1 MKKLRRQHYLLSE
14 TAKRDFALAVLMTML
29 MSLSSCIQ
37 KPGPAK
43 LSGNLERGARTPS
56 PTQETPTTPP
66 AAVYGIE
73 VVNDQLVINGNFLQG
88 VQNVR
93 LEGPM
98 GQVENFQIESKTNS
112 QILANG
118 LRNFSLMVGAVFSVV
133 ITDAHAAS
141 TYQIQFT
148 LDDQSVTAQKLAP
161 MGAATGQVLKWNGS
175 TWAPSDLGG
184 LTYAGTWNADTNSPS
199 LLGGGNLGEFYI
211 VGTSGFRDPNGGAN
225 LADAWN
231 VGDWV
236 IWNDDINQWDK
247 IESSGSVASF
257 NGRTGAVQPE
267 YGDYVWA
274 DIDKSSSSINDLT
287 DVSSSGATAGQVL
300 MWNGASWAPGN
311 VESGGGTGPSSGVSS
326 VTASAPLY
334 SSGGSTPNLVMTQ
347 ASTVSAGYLSSADW
361 NIFNNKENALPTG
374 TISEYLRGN
383 KTYGNFADSVRAS
396 ALTGYAPAAGTL
408 TTTDT
413 IIQGFNKLSGNII
426 SVESALAGKEDALP
440 TDGDSTKFLRGDR
453 TWQTLS
459 TDDLAVGSN
468 QFFDEALVLATQ
480 LTGYSV
486 GANAAVNS
494 TDSLLVALGKLQ
506 GQIDNLAL
514 GAGNFQADGSLP
526 MTGDLQLQNNRIVFG
541 SGVTQTTLK
550 GSLDGIAPLD
560 FTLPSDYGTAGYALA
575 TDGSGQLTWL
585 PITGGG
591 GDIGT
596 AAAGGDLT
604 GFFPNPFIAD
614 NRVTTA
620 KIANGAVSATKIADG
635 AITDV
640 KVAAGAAIAQSKI
653 ANLESDLTTINTAIS
668 SINTTLS
675 DPGNQFF
682 QESLVLATALTG
694 YVSGANTPV
703 AASDSVLGAI
713 EKLQGQISA
722 LPAPFDLSAV
732 SAGGALTGNYPN
744 PTLANDVIVDANISA
759 TANIAQSKISGL
771 TTDLAAI
778 NTSITN
784 LNTDDITEE
793 VGATNKFFSN
803 TLVMT
808 SALTGYVEGAANELL
823 ATDTILSAFGKL
835 QGQINNLPSTSFDIS
850 TVTAG
855 GALTGNYPNPTL
867 ANDVIVDANISATA
881 NIAQSKISGLTT
893 DLAAI
898 NTSITNLNTDDIT
911 EEVGATNKFF
921 SNTLVMT
928 SVLTGYAEGS
938 ATVLAPTDTVLS
950 ALGKLQ
956 GQINNLPS
964 TSFDIST
971 VVAGGAL
978 QGNYP
983 DPTLANDVIV
993 DANISPTANIAQ
1005 SKISGLTTDLAA
1017 INTSITNLTTDDIAE
1032 GVDPAKK
1039 FFNETLVLATD
1050 LSGLNVT
1057 INSPITGADTV
1068 LSALGKIQAQITNL
1082 PTGGGGSGDF
1092 LADGSVPMTGNLELQ
1107 SNQIVFGTPG
1117 ASTSIRQ
1124 SPSTASDLLFTLPS
1138 TYGTAGYALVT
1149 NGTGTLSW
1157 AEITGGG
1164 GEIGTG
1170 AAGGDLTGNYP
1181 NPFIVADAIDTA
1193 KIQNLAVTT
1202 DKLNNLAVT
1211 AAKIANDT
1219 ITNAQISPT
1228 AAIAQSK
1235 VSALTTDLDTIRSR
1249 LTTVENDV
1257 NNFDISTITTD
1268 DIAEGVLSDRQYF
1281 AESLVFASQ
1290 LTGLVAGANAPIA
1303 NNDSVKTAFEKL
1315 QAQITAGGGGG
1326 APTGAAG
1333 GSLTGTYP
1341 NPGIA
1346 NDIIT
1351 DAQISPTAEI
1361 AQTKISGLPTALT
1374 NLNTR
1379 IDNLT
1384 TDEIAEGIDP
1394 TKKFFNETLVL
1405 ATQVAGLNT
1414 STNLAISNG
1423 DSLIVALGKIQAQI
1437 NAGVG
1442 GGGAPTGAAGG
1453 DLAGS
1458 YPNPTVA
1465 LGAIDDTKLADNAVT
1480 AIKIADGVITNAKI
1494 SASAAIDQSK
1504 IVNLVTN
1511 LADINSSI
1519 STLTTSVS
1527 TLDTD
1532 DVTEGAT
1539 NKYFTEAA
1547 VRNTPLLGFT
1557 LASGADVVASDS
1569 MLVAI
1574 GKLQKQIDDLVL
1586 TGGSGTGD
1594 FLASGALPMTG
1605 NLNLDGNQLNNTSS
1619 VNFRSPASTVMSLI
1633 PHPSSA
1639 NYVLTL
1645 PQDIGTEGQVLSLNA
1660 SNELVW
1666 NSPSAVN
1673 PADIPDEGITDAK
1686 IAPGVSAGKI
1696 LRTITTV
1703 ISATTLTSADH
1714 GTVFLSDDQAS
1725 FQLPSPSNVGSG
1737 FEVTIT
1743 NIKDD
1748 ADPELDTV
1756 ITPHNASTK
1765 IHGNDQ
1771 ISLDN
1776 KYATVTL
1783 ITDGNEWY
1791 VIRRTGTVTGVDGA
1805 APPPTNPGDV
1815 CPDAN
1820 WVLVPGNAQL
1830 GVNSFCVMKF
1840 HAKNDGSGN
1849 ATTGALGTPWY
1860 NIDQPT
1866 AKTKCTDLGAGYD
1879 LISNAEWMTI
1889 ARNVEAQ
1896 GANWTGGSRGS
1907 GKLISGFTNS
1917 SNEDNPPLAVFDETN
1932 PWDGTGV
1939 DPRYATGITHSVL
1952 ELNTIENVYRQK
1964 RTFLL
1969 SNGQVIWDM
1978 TGNIKTWVDW
1988 TLGGSL
1994 GSAPTTCDGQ
2004 ALSSITFDEFSGK
2017 PFFEGDMG
2025 GQYEFSQVMCSEIEA
2040 DDVYP
2045 EIFSLENERNGTG
2058 LFLDWLGGGST
2069 GAARGGGAF
2078 VFDNLEQSGIYSLT
2092 ITPRDAAQFT
2102 AYEGAPPAVDE
2113 FKYFGFRCVYRP

>member
-1 MKKLRRQHYLLSE
+1 MKKFRDHNSILSE
-14 TAKRDFALAVLMTML
+14 STKRSFVFALLVSVGFIFTG
-29 MSLSSCIQ
+29 CIQ

-43 LSGNLERGARTPS
+43 LSGNLERGARTPA
-56 PTQETPTTPP
+56 PTETPSTPP
-66 AAVYGIE
+66 STVYGIE
-73 VVNDQLVINGNFLQG
+73 VVNDQLVINGNFLEG

-133 ITDAHAAS
+133 ITDAYAAS

-274 DIDKSSSSINDLT
+274 DIDKSTSSINDLS
-287 DVSSSGATAGQVL
+287 DVNGSGATAGQVL

-311 VESGGGTGPSSGVSS
+311 VDSGGGTGPSSGVSS
-326 VTASAPLY
+326 VTATAPLY

-347 ASTVSAGYLSSADW
+347 ASSVSAGYLSSADW

-374 TISEYLRGN
+374 TINEYLRGN

-408 TTTDT
+408 ATTDT

-486 GANAAVNS
+486 GANAALNS

-550 GSLDGIAPLD
+550 GSLDGTAPLD

-585 PITGGG
+585 PISGGG

-620 KIANGAVSATKIADG
+620 KIANGAVSAAKIADG
-635 AITDV
+635 AIIDV

-694 YVSGANTPV
+694 YVSGTNTPV

-722 LPAPFDLSAV
+722 LPAPFDL
-732 SAGGALTGNYPN
+732 
-744 PTLANDVIVDANISA
+744 
-759 TANIAQSKISGL
+759 
-771 TTDLAAI
+771 
-778 NTSITN
+778 
-784 LNTDDITEE
+784 
-793 VGATNKFFSN
+793 
-803 TLVMT
+803 
-808 SALTGYVEGAANELL
+808 
-823 ATDTILSAFGKL
+823 
-835 QGQINNLPSTSFDIS
+835 S

-921 SNTLVMT
+921 SNALVMAST
-928 SVLTGYAEGS
+928 LTGYAEGS
-938 ATVLAPTDTVLS
+938 ATVLAPSDSVLS

-956 GQINNLPS
+956 GQINNLAAS
-964 TSFDIST
+964 SFDIST

-983 DPTLANDVIV
+983 DPTLANDVII
-993 DANISPTANIAQ
+993 DANISATANIAQ

-1032 GVDPAKK
+1032 GIDPAKK

-1057 INSPITGADTV
+1057 VNSPITGADTV
-1068 LSALGKIQAQITNL
+1068 LSALGKIQAQIDNL
-1082 PTGGGGSGDF
+1082 PTGGGGGTGDF
-1092 LADGSVPMTGNLELQ
+1092 LADGSVAMTGNLQ
-1107 SNQIVFGTPG
+1107 MQGNQIVFG
-1117 ASTSIRQ
+1117 STGTSTALRQ
-1124 SPSTASDLLFTLPS
+1124 SPSTAADLLFTLPA
-1138 TYGTAGYALVT
+1138 TYGTAGFALVT
-1149 NGTGTLSW
+1149 DGSGTLSW

-1164 GEIGTG
+1164 GDIGTA

-1181 NPFIVADAIDTA
+1181 NPFIATDAVTTT

-1202 DKLNNLAVT
+1202 DKLSNLAVT
-1211 AAKIANDT
+1211 AAKIASDT
-1219 ITNAQISPT
+1219 ITDAQISPT

-1235 VSALTTDLDTIRSR
+1235 VNALTTDLDTIRSR

-1257 NNFDISTITTD
+1257 NNFDFSTVTTD
-1268 DIAEGVLSDRQYF
+1268 DIAEGVLPGRQYF

-1290 LTGLVAGANAPIA
+1290 LTGLVAGTNAPIA
-1303 NNDSVKTAFEKL
+1303 DNDSVKTAFEKL
-1315 QAQITAGGGGG
+1315 QAQVSAVSGGGG
-1326 APTGAAG
+1326 AP
-1333 GSLTGTYP
+1333 
-1341 NPGIA
+1341 
-1346 NDIIT
+1346 
-1351 DAQISPTAEI
+1351 
-1361 AQTKISGLPTALT
+1361 SGP
-1374 NLNTR
+1374 
-1379 IDNLT
+1379 
-1384 TDEIAEGIDP
+1384 
-1394 TKKFFNETLVL
+1394 
-1405 ATQVAGLNT
+1405 
-1414 STNLAISNG
+1414 
-1423 DSLIVALGKIQAQI
+1423 
-1437 NAGVG
+1437 
-1442 GGGAPTGAAGG
+1442 AGG
-1453 DLAGS
+1453 DLAGT
-1458 YPNPTVA
+1458 YPDPTIA
-1465 LGAIDDTKLADNAVT
+1465 LGAVTDTKLADNAVT
-1480 AIKIADGVITNAKI
+1480 ATKIADGVITNAKI
-1494 SASAAIDQSK
+1494 SATAAIDQSK

-1539 NKYFTEAA
+1539 NKYFTEAG
-1547 VRNTPLLGFT
+1547 VRNTPLLGFS
-1557 LASGADVVASDS
+1557 LANGADVVASDS

-1574 GKLQKQIDDLVL
+1574 GKLQKQIDDLVI

-1594 FLASGALPMTG
+1594 FLASGAVPMTG
-1605 NLNLDGNQLNNTSS
+1605 NLNMDGNQLNNASS
-1619 VNFRSPASTVMSLI
+1619 LNFRSPASTVMSLI
-1633 PHPSSA
+1633 PHPTSA

-1725 FQLPSPSNVGSG
+1725 FQLPNPTNVGSG

-1748 ADPELDTV
+1748 ADPELTTV
-1756 ITPHNASTK
+1756 ITPHNASLK

-1771 ISLDN
+1771 VSLDN

-1783 ITDGNEWY
+1783 LTDGNEWY

-1830 GVNSFCVMKF
+1830 GVTSFCVMKF

-1849 ATTGALGTPWY
+1849 ATTGPMGSPWN
-1860 NIDQPT
+1860 NIEQVT

-1889 ARNVEAQ
+1889 ARNIEAQ
-1896 GANWTGGSRGS
+1896 GANWTGGSRGA
-1907 GKLISGFTNS
+1907 GKMISGYTNA
-1917 SNEDNPPLAVFDETN
+1917 SNEDAAPLEVLDESY

-1939 DPRYATGITHSVL
+1939 DPRYEAGITHSLL

-1964 RTFLL
+1964 RTFQL

-1978 TGNIKTWVDW
+1978 SGNIKTWVDW
-1988 TLGGSL
+1988 TYGGSL
-1994 GSAPTTCDGQ
+1994 GGAPTTCDGQ
-2004 ALSSITFDEFSGK
+2004 PLSAIAFNESSKPFSG
-2017 PFFEGDMG
+2017 GTLG
-2025 GQYEFSQVMCSEIEA
+2025 GAREFKNVQCYEFNT
-2040 DDVYP
+2040 DDLFP
-2045 EIFSLENERNGTG
+2045 EVLSLNNTDHATG
-2058 LFLDWLGGGST
+2058 LFLDWIGGFT

-2092 ITPRDAAQFT
+2092 IAARDAAQFT
-2102 AYEGAPPAVDE
+2102 AIEGTAPAFDE
-2113 FKYFGFRCVYRP
+2113 FKYYGFRCVYRP

>member
-1 MKKLRRQHYLLSE
+1 MKKFRDQHDLLSE
-14 TAKRDFALAVLMTML
+14 SAKRNFALALL
-29 MSLSSCIQ
+29 MSAIFTFSGCIQ

-56 PTQETPTTPP
+56 PTQETPTAPP

-184 LTYAGTWNADTNSPS
+184 LTYAGTWNADTNNPS

-311 VESGGGTGPSSGVSS
+311 VDSGGGTGPSSGVSS
-326 VTASAPLY
+326 VTATAPLY

-347 ASTVSAGYLSSADW
+347 ASSVSAGYLSSADW

-374 TISEYLRGN
+374 TINEYLRGN

-408 TTTDT
+408 ATTDT

-459 TDDLAVGSN
+459 TDDLAMGSN

-486 GANAAVNS
+486 GANAALNS

-550 GSLDGIAPLD
+550 GSLDGVAPLD

-620 KIANGAVSATKIADG
+620 KIANGAVSAAKIADG

-703 AASDSVLGAI
+703 ASSDSVLGAI

-732 SAGGALTGNYPN
+732 TAGGALTGNYPN
-744 PTLANDVIVDANISA
+744 PSLANDVIVDANISA

-855 GALTGNYPNPTL
+855 GALAGNYPNPTL

-921 SNTLVMT
+921 SNALVMAST
-928 SVLTGYAEGS
+928 LTGYTEGA
-938 ATVLAPTDTVLS
+938 ATVLADTDTVLS

-964 TSFDIST
+964 SSFDIST
-971 VVAGGAL
+971 VAAGGAL
-978 QGNYP
+978 TGNYP
-983 DPTLANDVIV
+983 DPGLANDVIV

-1032 GVDPAKK
+1032 GIDPAKK

-1057 INSPITGADTV
+1057 VNSPITGADTV
-1068 LSALGKIQAQITNL
+1068 LSALGKIQAQIDNL
-1082 PTGGGGSGDF
+1082 PTGGGGGTGDF
-1092 LADGSVPMTGNLELQ
+1092 LADGSVAMTGNLQ
-1107 SNQIVFGTPG
+1107 MQGNQIVFG
-1117 ASTSIRQ
+1117 STGTSTALRQ
-1124 SPSTASDLLFTLPS
+1124 SPSTAADLLFTLPA
-1138 TYGTAGYALVT
+1138 TYGTAGFALVT
-1149 NGTGTLSW
+1149 DGSGTLSW

-1164 GEIGTG
+1164 GDIGTA
-1170 AAGGDLTGNYP
+1170 AAGGDLTGNFP
-1181 NPFIVADAIDTA
+1181 NPFIASD
-1193 KIQNLAVTT
+1193 AVTT
-1202 DKLNNLAVT
+1202 TKIQNLAVT

-1268 DIAEGVLSDRQYF
+1268 DIAEGVLPDRQYF

-1290 LTGLVAGANAPIA
+1290 LTGLAAGANAPIA
-1303 NNDSVKTAFEKL
+1303 DNDSVKTAFEKL

-1374 NLNTR
+1374 NLDTR

-1394 TKKFFNETLVL
+1394 AKKFFNETLVL
-1405 ATQVAGLNT
+1405 ATEVAGLDT
-1414 STNLAISNG
+1414 SSNLAISNG

-1465 LGAIDDTKLADNAVT
+1465 LGAIDDTKLADNAVIAT
-1480 AIKIADGVITNAKI
+1480 KIADGVITNAKI
-1494 SASAAIDQSK
+1494 SATAAIDQSK

-1547 VRNTPLLGFT
+1547 VRNTPLLGFS

-1574 GKLQKQIDDLVL
+1574 GKLQKQIDDLVI

-1594 FLASGALPMTG
+1594 FLASGAVPMTG
-1605 NLNLDGNQLNNTSS
+1605 NLNLDGNQLNNASS
-1619 VNFRSPASTVMSLI
+1619 LNFRSPASTVMSLI
-1633 PHPSSA
+1633 PHPTSA

-1673 PADIPDEGITDAK
+1673 PADIPDEGITDPK

-1703 ISATTLTSADH
+1703 LAATNLTASDH
-1714 GTVFLSDDQAS
+1714 SKVFLSDFLAS
-1725 FQLPSPSNVGSG
+1725 FQLPNPTNVGSG
-1737 FEVTIT
+1737 YEVTIT

-1748 ADPELDTV
+1748 ADPEQTTV
-1756 ITPHNASTK
+1756 ITPHNGSKK

-1783 ITDGNEWY
+1783 ITDGSEWY
-1791 VIRRTGTVTGVDGA
+1791 VIRRTGSVTGVDGG

-1830 GVNSFCVMKF
+1830 GVTSFCVMKF
-1840 HAKNDGSGN
+1840 HAKDDGSGN
-1849 ATTGALGTPWY
+1849 ATTGPMGAPWN
-1860 NIDQPT
+1860 NIEQVT

-1889 ARNVEAQ
+1889 ARNIEAQ
-1896 GANWTGGSRGS
+1896 GANWTGGSRGA
-1907 GKLISGFTNS
+1907 GKMISGYTNAT
-1917 SNEDNPPLAVFDETN
+1917 NEDAAPLAVFDESN

-1939 DPRYATGITHSVL
+1939 DPRYEVGINHSVI
-1952 ELNTIENVYRQK
+1952 ELNTIENIYRQK
-1964 RTFLL
+1964 RTFHL

-1994 GSAPTTCDGQ
+1994 GEAPSTCDGQ
-2004 ALSSITFDEFSGK
+2004 PLSSVVFDDSTKPFSG
-2017 PFFEGDMG
+2017 GALG
-2025 GQYEFSQVMCSEIEA
+2025 GAREFNNVQCYEFNKDDLFPEVLSLNNA
-2040 DDVYP
+2040 DHA
-2045 EIFSLENERNGTG
+2045 TG
-2058 LFLDWLGGGST
+2058 LFLDWIGGFT
-2069 GAARGGGAF
+2069 GAARGGGSF

-2092 ITPRDAAQFT
+2092 IAAKDNAQFT
-2102 AYEGAPPAVDE
+2102 AVEGVAPAFDE
-2113 FKYFGFRCVYRP
+2113 FKYYGFRCVFRP

>member
-1 MKKLRRQHYLLSE
+1 
-14 TAKRDFALAVLMTML
+14 
-29 MSLSSCIQ
+29 
-37 KPGPAK
+37 
-43 LSGNLERGARTPS
+43 
-56 PTQETPTTPP
+56 
-66 AAVYGIE
+66 
-73 VVNDQLVINGNFLQG
+73 
-88 VQNVR
+88 
-93 LEGPM
+93 
-98 GQVENFQIESKTNS
+98 
-112 QILANG
+112 
-118 LRNFSLMVGAVFSVV
+118 
-133 ITDAHAAS
+133 
-141 TYQIQFT
+141 
-148 LDDQSVTAQKLAP
+148 
-161 MGAATGQVLKWNGS
+161 
-175 TWAPSDLGG
+175 
-184 LTYAGTWNADTNSPS
+184 
-199 LLGGGNLGEFYI
+199 
-211 VGTSGFRDPNGGAN
+211 
-225 LADAWN
+225 
-231 VGDWV
+231 
-236 IWNDDINQWDK
+236 
-247 IESSGSVASF
+247 
-257 NGRTGAVQPE
+257 
-267 YGDYVWA
+267 
-274 DIDKSSSSINDLT
+274 
-287 DVSSSGATAGQVL
+287 
-300 MWNGASWAPGN
+300 
-311 VESGGGTGPSSGVSS
+311 
-326 VTASAPLY
+326 
-334 SSGGSTPNLVMTQ
+334 
-347 ASTVSAGYLSSADW
+347 
-361 NIFNNKENALPTG
+361 
-374 TISEYLRGN
+374 
-383 KTYGNFADSVRAS
+383 
-396 ALTGYAPAAGTL
+396 
-408 TTTDT
+408 
-413 IIQGFNKLSGNII
+413 
-426 SVESALAGKEDALP
+426 
-440 TDGDSTKFLRGDR
+440 
-453 TWQTLS
+453 
-459 TDDLAVGSN
+459 
-468 QFFDEALVLATQ
+468 
-480 LTGYSV
+480 
-486 GANAAVNS
+486 
-494 TDSLLVALGKLQ
+494 
-506 GQIDNLAL
+506 
-514 GAGNFQADGSLP
+514 

-550 GSLDGIAPLD
+550 GSLDGSAPLD

-620 KIANGAVSATKIADG
+620 KIANGAVSGAKIADG
-635 AITDV
+635 SITDV

-703 AASDSVLGAI
+703 APSDSVLGAI

-722 LPAPFDLSAV
+722 LPAPFDLSTAT
-732 SAGGALTGNYPN
+732 AGGALTGNYPN

-808 SALTGYVEGAANELL
+808 SALTGYVEGAASELL

-855 GALTGNYPNPTL
+855 GALAGNYPNPNL
-867 ANDVIVDANISATA
+867 ANDVIVDANISASA

-893 DLAAI
+893 DLTAI
-898 NTSITNLNTDDIT
+898 DTRITNLNTDDIT

-921 SNTLVMT
+921 SNALVMAST
-928 SVLTGYAEGS
+928 LTGYVEGPN
-938 ATVLAPTDTVLS
+938 TDLAATDTLS
-950 ALGKLQ
+950 QALGKLQ

-964 TSFDIST
+964 SSFDIST
-971 VVAGGAL
+971 VAAGGVL
-978 QGNYP
+978 TGNYP
-983 DPTLANDVIV
+983 DPGLANDVIV
-993 DANISPTANIAQ
+993 DANISASANIAQ
-1005 SKISGLTTDLAA
+1005 SKISGLSTALTTIDGR
-1017 INTSITNLTTDDIAE
+1017 IDNLTTDQVAE
-1032 GVDPAKK
+1032 GVDPTRKY
-1039 FFNETLVLATD
+1039 FNETLVLATS
-1050 LSGLNVT
+1050 LTGLNVT
-1057 INSPITGADTV
+1057 TNAAITGADTV
-1068 LSALGKIQAQITNL
+1068 LSALGKIQAQIDNL
-1082 PTGGGGSGDF
+1082 PAGGGGTGDGDF
-1092 LADGSVPMTGNLELQ
+1092 LADGSIAMTGDLQLQ
-1107 SNQIVFGTPG
+1107 SNQIVFGAPG
-1117 ASTSIRQ
+1117 ASTSLRQ
-1124 SPSTASDLLFTLPS
+1124 SPSTSSDLLFTLPS

-1202 DKLNNLAVT
+1202 DKINNLAVT

-1235 VSALTTDLDTIRSR
+1235 VNALTTDLDSIRSR

-1257 NNFDISTITTD
+1257 NNFDISSITTD
-1268 DIAEGVLSDRQYF
+1268 DIAEGVLPDRQYF

-1290 LTGLVAGANAPIA
+1290 LSGLGAGANAPIA
-1303 NNDSVKTAFEKL
+1303 DSDTVKTAFEKL
-1315 QAQITAGGGGG
+1315 QAQINAGVGGGG

-1333 GSLTGTYP
+1333 GALTGTYP

-1374 NLNTR
+1374 NLDTR

-1405 ATQVAGLNT
+1405 ATQVAGIDTASNI
-1414 STNLAISNG
+1414 AISNG

-1480 AIKIADGVITNAKI
+1480 ANKILDGAITNAKI

-1532 DVTEGAT
+1532 DVTEGT
-1539 NKYFTEAA
+1539 NQYFTEAR
-1547 VRNTPLLGFT
+1547 VRSTPLTGFS
-1557 LASGADVVASDS
+1557 LANGTDVVASDS

-1574 GKLQKQIDDLVL
+1574 GKLQKQIDDLVI

-1594 FLASGALPMTG
+1594 FLASGAVPMTG
-1605 NLNLDGNQLNNTSS
+1605 NLNMDGNQINNASAL
-1619 VNFRSPASTVMSLI
+1619 NFRSPASTVMSLI

-1660 SNELVW
+1660 SNELIW

-1686 IAPGVSAGKI
+1686 IAPGVNAGKI

-1703 ISATTLTSADH
+1703 IAQTTLSSSDH
-1714 GTVFLSDDQAS
+1714 GTVFLADEEAN
-1725 FQLPSPSNVGSG
+1725 FTLPNPSNVGSG
-1737 FEVTIT
+1737 YEVTIT

-1748 ADPELDTV
+1748 ADPEQ
-1756 ITPHNASTK
+1756 ITTISPHNGGQK

-1771 ISLDN
+1771 VTLDN
-1776 KYATVTL
+1776 KYATITL
-1783 ITDGNEWY
+1783 VTDGDEWY
-1791 VIRRTGTVTGVDGA
+1791 VIRRTGSVTGVDGA

-1815 CPDAN
+1815 CPDSN

-1849 ATTGALGTPWY
+1849 ATTGAMGTPWF

-1879 LISNAEWMTI
+1879 LISNPEWMTI
-1889 ARNVEAQ
+1889 ARNIEAQ
-1896 GANWTGGSRGS
+1896 GANWTGGSRGA

-1939 DPRYATGITHSVL
+1939 DPRYASGITHSVL
-1952 ELNTIENVYRQK
+1952 ELNTMENVYRQK

-1969 SNGQVIWDM
+1969 SNGQIIWDM

-2004 ALSSITFDEFSGK
+2004 ALATITFDEFSGK

-2025 GQYEFSQVMCSEIEA
+2025 GQYEYSQVMCSEIQA
-2040 DDVYP
+2040 DDVFP
-2045 EIFSLENERNGTG
+2045 EIFSLENETNGTG

-2069 GAARGGGAF
+2069 GAARGGGGF